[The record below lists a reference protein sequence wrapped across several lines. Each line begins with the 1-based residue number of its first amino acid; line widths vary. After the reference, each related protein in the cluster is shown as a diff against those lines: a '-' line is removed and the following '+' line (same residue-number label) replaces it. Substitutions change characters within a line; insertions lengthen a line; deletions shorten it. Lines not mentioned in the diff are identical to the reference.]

1 MQSGE
6 YFPLLINVLLTL
18 HLLSRSPIQTM
29 PTKKKRV
36 NIIPDNMPA
45 VTTPEETCPSLYTGQ
60 KLAERDP
67 EKYGRVVQALGEG
80 KPMTRIAKSEK
91 VSPETIA
98 AIAKRENK
106 SVEAV
111 QALTAGLTSYA
122 SQACLMKIIDK
133 LDRDEIPA
141 GVLPITFGILRDKE
155 KNDLGQ
161 ATSVVEHK
169 ATLTIDDVKAQLE
182 QMKRNAIDAE
192 VVD

>member
-1 MQSGE
+1 
-6 YFPLLINVLLTL
+6 
-18 HLLSRSPIQTM
+18 M

-60 KLAERDP
+60 KLAETDP

-106 SVEAV
+106 SVQAV

-133 LDRDEIPA
+133 LDKDEIPA

-161 ATSVVEHK
+161 ATAVIEHK

-182 QMKRNAIDAE
+182 EMKRGAVDVE
-192 VVD
+192 VED

>member
-1 MQSGE
+1 
-6 YFPLLINVLLTL
+6 
-18 HLLSRSPIQTM
+18 M

-60 KLAERDP
+60 KLAETDP
-67 EKYGRVVQALGEG
+67 EKYGRIVQSLGEG

-106 SVEAV
+106 SVQAV

-122 SQACLMKIIDK
+122 SQACLMKIIEK
-133 LDRDEIPA
+133 LDKTRYLLECYLLPLVFCEIKRRTTWA
-141 GVLPITFGILRDKE
+141 KLR
-155 KNDLGQ
+155 L
-161 ATSVVEHK
+161 
-169 ATLTIDDVKAQLE
+169 
-182 QMKRNAIDAE
+182 
-192 VVD
+192 